1 MIITILL
8 AGLLFILAAGIRCGF
23 ALDDLIWMAVNGIKK
38 AVNVLIVL
46 AIVGILTAMWRADGT
61 IAYIVSSAAGLF
73 KPSVLIVTIFFDELS
88 CFFYDR
94 DFIWNSGNHG
104 RD

>member
-8 AGLLFILAAGIRCGF
+8 AGLLLILAAGIRCGF

-46 AIVGILTAMWRADGT
+46 ADCRYFDSDV
-61 IAYIVSSAAGLF
+61 AGRW
-73 KPSVLIVTIFFDELS
+73 
-88 CFFYDR
+88 YDR
-94 DFIWNSGNHG
+94 LYRIIRSGVI
-104 RD
+104 